1 MIRPIGAGTVAL
13 GLLVAACLPTS
24 PEGRPIP
31 EAFEQVPNTTTIT
44 DSGRILEIVGCDS
57 SPDEAEILCEAFNL
71 VFSHYVDVVANTTL
85 AEAAA
90 SGLELLDGAQSTDSR
105 LTCVAPAEEFVDI
118 CLLAAKE
125 ADNTAEAA
133 EAMVLGMTSFGLD
146 PNSGYL
152 DPETLALVEE
162 EQGGSIEGIGALVS
176 AEDRST
182 GDAKQCGIVS
192 VDCRLIVISTISGSP
207 AEAAGLQPD
216 DVVVAV
222 NGENLDGWSVD
233 AVTAV
238 VRGRAGTDVSLTILR
253 SGVNFEVT
261 ITRAAVE
268 IPVVQI
274 ELLGTVGYVR
284 LNQFTDNADEQLQ
297 KVIFDLLTEMIDT
310 LVLDLR
316 NNPGGL
322 LDTAIEVTSQ
332 FLPDGDVVETHGP
345 ESTETYQVTGQPI
358 VPDDIKVI
366 VVVNRGSASA
376 SELLA
381 AVLQERGRATVVGE
395 NTFGKN
401 TVQQRF
407 DLSNGGALKLT
418 IARWVTP
425 GGLDF
430 GGVGVTPD
438 VALELAPGLTTEA
451 VVELALSAA

>member
-1 MIRPIGAGTVAL
+1 MRTIGVGAFAL
-13 GLLVAACLPTS
+13 GLVVTACLPTS

-31 EAFEQVPNTTTIT
+31 EAFEPVPSATTVT
-44 DSGRILEIVGCDS
+44 DSGRVLEIVGCDS
-57 SPDEAEILCEAFNL
+57 SPEEAEILCEAFNL
-71 VFSHYVDVVANTTL
+71 VRSRYVDEVANSIL

-90 SGLELLDGAQSTDSR
+90 SGLELLDGAQDESD

-118 CLLAAKE
+118 CLLAAEE
-125 ADNTAEAA
+125 ADSAAEAA
-133 EAMVLGMTSFGLD
+133 EAMVLGMASFGLD
-146 PNSGYL
+146 PNSTYL
-152 DPETLALVEE
+152 DSETLALVKEDQE
-162 EQGGSIEGIGALVS
+162 GSIEGIGALVS

-182 GDAKQCGIVS
+182 GKAEQCGIVS
-192 VDCRLIVISTISGSP
+192 FTCRLIIISTISGSP

-222 NGENLDGWSVD
+222 DGESLDGWSVD

-238 VRGRAGTDVSLTILR
+238 VRGRAGTDVSLMILR
-253 SGVNFEVT
+253 SGATFEVT

-268 IPVVQI
+268 IPVVES
-274 ELLGTVGYVR
+274 ELLDNVGYVG
-284 LNQFTDNADEQLQ
+284 LNQFTENADEQLQ
-297 KVIFDLLTEMIDT
+297 QVIFDLLTEGIDT

-332 FLPDGDVVETHGP
+332 FLPDGDVVETQSP
-345 ESTETYQVTGQPI
+345 ESTETYHVTGHSI
-358 VPDDIKVI
+358 VPDDIEVV

-381 AVLQERGRATVVGE
+381 AVLQERGRARVVGE

-430 GGVGVTPD
+430 GGIGVTPD
-438 VALELAPGLTTEA
+438 VTLELAPDLTTEA

>member
-1 MIRPIGAGTVAL
+1 MMRAVSAGTIVV
-13 GLLVAACLPTS
+13 GLLVTACLPGG

-31 EAFEQVPNTTTIT
+31 EAFEPVPNPTTIS
-44 DSGRILEIVGCDS
+44 DSGRVLEIVGCDS

-71 VFSHYVDVVANTTL
+71 VRSRYVDEVANSIL

-90 SGLELLDGAQSTDSR
+90 TGLELLDGAQDVSD
-105 LTCVAPAEEFVDI
+105 LTCVAPAEEFVEI
-118 CLLAAKE
+118 CLLAAEE
-125 ADNTAEAA
+125 ADSAAEAA
-133 EAMVLGMTSFGLD
+133 EAMVLGMASFGLD
-146 PNSGYL
+146 PNSAYL
-152 DPETLALVEE
+152 DAATLALVEE

-176 AEDRST
+176 TEDQST
-182 GDAKQCGIVS
+182 GEPEQCGIVS
-192 VDCRLIVISTISGSP
+192 STCRLIIISTISGSP

-216 DVVVAV
+216 DVVIAV
-222 NGENLDGWSVD
+222 DGENLNGWAID
-233 AVTAV
+233 AVTAL
-238 VRGRAGTDVSLTILR
+238 VRGRAGTDVSLLILR
-253 SGVNFEVT
+253 SGVTFEVT

-268 IPVVQI
+268 IPVVES
-274 ELLGTVGYVR
+274 ELLGNVGYVR

-297 KVIFDLLTEMIDT
+297 KVLFDLLTARIDT

-332 FLPDGDVVETHGP
+332 FLRGGDVVETQSPG
-345 ESTETYQVTGQPI
+345 STETYEVTGEPI
-358 VPDDIKVI
+358 VPDDIKV
-366 VVVNRGSASA
+366 VVLVNRGSASA

-438 VALELAPGLTTEA
+438 VELELASDLTIEA
-451 VVELALSAA
+451 LVELALSVA